1 MRRPIAL
8 LLAPLG
14 PVLLGAVLLGA
25 ALLGP
30 ATPALAQDAGYRAR
44 TIVVFGEDPCPK
56 ASNPD
61 EIIVCA
67 RRPEEERYRIP
78 KDLREQERADAIAR
92 QDQVGANRAA
102 LASGQ
107 ASATGVGSCSAAGA
121 SGWTGCTRG
130 VDVVGAARTAVEG
143 ARTATDPVDD

>member
-1 MRRPIAL
+1 MQWMLA
-8 LLAPLG
+8 LAP
-14 PVLLGAVLLGA
+14 AAA
-25 ALLGP
+25 ALAFAAP
-30 ATPALAQDAGYRAR
+30 AFAQDGSYRSR
-44 TIVVFGEDPCPK
+44 TVLVFGDDACPK

-78 KDLREQERADAIAR
+78 KALREEERAAAIAR

-107 ASATGVGSCSAAGA
+107 ASATGIGSCSAAGA
-121 SGWTGCTRG
+121 GGFTGCTQG
-130 VDVVGAARTAVEG
+130 LNVVGAARTIVEG
-143 ARTATDPVDD
+143 VKAAAEPTDD

>member
-1 MRRPIAL
+1 MQWMLGLAL
-8 LLAPLG
+8 AVAPL
-14 PVLLGAVLLGA
+14 AFA
-25 ALLGP
+25 AP
-30 ATPALAQDAGYRAR
+30 AFAQDGSYRSR
-44 TIVVFGEDPCPK
+44 VVQVFGDDPCPK

-78 KDLREQERADAIAR
+78 QALREEERAAAIAR

-107 ASATGVGSCSAAGA
+107 ASATGIGSCSAVGP
-121 SGWTGCTRG
+121 GGIIGCNQG
-130 VDVVGAARTAVEG
+130 VNIVGAARKAVEG
-143 ARTATDPVDD
+143 VKTAIEPTDD